1 MYGDISKKDVDFEF
15 RVCYIFLP
23 GEGQRPDSEKRVPQ
37 ELQRAEEREGHGM
50 TLTVLY
56 FFVHEINN

>member
-15 RVCYIFLP
+15 RVCYIFS
-23 GEGQRPDSEKRVPQ
+23 GEGQRPDCEKRVPQ
-37 ELQRAEEREGHGM
+37 ELQRAEREGHGM